1 MLPPQRGV
9 RKAVF
14 PAAGLGTRMLPATKA
29 LPKEMLTVVDQPV
42 IQYGVEEAV
51 ASGLTHVI
59 LVTAARKGAIEDHFD
74 SSPELERILE
84 QKGDRPRWPPCAGS
98 PDWPR
103 SAPSASS
110 VPSAWA
116 MPCCWPATWSGDE
129 PFAVFL
135 PDDIMDGEDGPV
147 TAQLL
152 RVFAAVQGPVL
163 SVERVPR
170 EHAPRYGILAVEPV
184 APPPLPGAGSGGEA
198 GAWPA
203 PSDLAIMGRYVL
215 TRTSLRPWSRPA
227 PAPGARSSS
236 QTACAP
242 SCASAPSTPT
252 STPGGATTAG
262 RSWATCGRRW
272 SWRLRRPDLG
282 ADFRRALEEVAGV
295 RPGGAGESGG

>member
-59 LVTAARKGAIEDHFD
+59 LVTAAGKGAIEDHFD

-84 QKGDRPRWPPCAGS
+84 QKGDRPTLDAVRRVAGL
-98 PDWPR
+98 
-103 SAPSASS
+103 AQVSS
-110 VPSAWA
+110 VRQQRPLGLGHAVLLA
-116 MPCCWPATWSGDE
+116 RDLVGDE

-135 PDDIMDGEDGPV
+135 PDDIMTGEDGPV

-152 RVFAAVQGPVL
+152 RVFAEVQAPVL

-170 EHAPRYGILAVEPV
+170 EHAPRYGMLAVEPAGPRLYRV
-184 APPPLPGAGSGGEA
+184 LDLVEKPAPEA
-198 GAWPA
+198 A

-215 TRTSLRPWSRPA
+215 TPDLFAALEQTGAGAGGEIQLTDGLRALLRQRPIF
-227 PAPGARSSS
+227 
-236 QTACAP
+236 ACEY
-242 SCASAPSTPT
+242 
-252 STPGGATTAG
+252 AG
-262 RSWATCGRRW
+262 RRHDCGTKLGYLRATVELA
-272 SWRLRRPDLG
+272 LRRPDLG
-282 ADFRRALEEVAGV
+282 ADFRRALEEVAGI